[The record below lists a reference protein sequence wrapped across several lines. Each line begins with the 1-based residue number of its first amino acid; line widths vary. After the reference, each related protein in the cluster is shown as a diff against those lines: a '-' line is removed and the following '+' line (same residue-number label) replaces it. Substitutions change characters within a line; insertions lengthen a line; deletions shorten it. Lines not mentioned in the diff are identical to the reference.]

1 MPVPAWYNVHST
13 ASAAKGPRPGAQ
25 ALGAPMAPPGIGRT
39 ADGMMNVYYRGNT
52 AGTCSL
58 SRDSGAAAAASQEE
72 DIQ

>member
-25 ALGAPMAPPGIGRT
+25 ALGISCT

-72 DIQ
+72 DTQ